1 MQNRQQEI
9 HFGDFL
15 INDEGVFYNDPRGQ
29 RETIHVCSRLVL
41 TAITRNTQGNDWGK
55 LFTLTDPSGAEKQ
68 CHVRNAARPADA
80 ILDLKH
86 KGLMMSAHTRANALL
101 AQYLTS
107 VRTELK
113 MLSSAK
119 LGWVADTSFVLPD
132 TSFGTPEVV
141 YSGGYRD
148 YGFGTAGNWQTNVGK
163 YCSGNSRLIF
173 AASAAFAAP
182 LLAAVEME
190 GGGVHYVGKS
200 SRGKS
205 TCLEVA
211 ASVYGSSEHYL
222 QNWDTTKN
230 SLEQVAEAHNDC
242 LMVIDELGSVDG
254 AVVGP
259 TLYMIANGQGKS
271 RMYQTKRRWRV
282 LFLTS
287 GEVTLAE
294 HMAEAGKTTKV
305 GQEVRLLNITPPPGA
320 LGSDLLDQSW
330 FENTHSFGEPAAFA
344 NYLKAATRK
353 HYGTPLTQWLPILAK
368 SRATVGKEC
377 RTQIE
382 SFIKRVLPPNATGE
396 VSRAIRRFAI
406 VAAAGEIATAHKL
419 TGWKTGEAIAAAEK
433 CFTAWMHYRRTF
445 DAVAKAV
452 DRVRQFILDNEAR
465 IEVVGGDALT
475 DKIGYKKKGSYLIFP
490 EVFRD
495 EVCAGTKPEDIARCL
510 ENAGYLNTSGKNRL
524 TKQERISGELA
535 YYYSV
540 SDKIL
545 EAE

>member
-1 MQNRQQEI
+1 
-9 HFGDFL
+9 
-15 INDEGVFYNDPRGQ
+15 
-29 RETIHVCSRLVL
+29 L
-41 TAITRNTQGNDWGK
+41 TAITRNADGNDWGK
-55 LFTLTDPSGAEKQ
+55 LFTLTDPADVEKQ
-68 CHVRNAARPADA
+68 YHMRNAAGTAVA

-86 KGLMMSAHTRANALL
+86 KGLMMAAHTRAPALL

-107 VRTELK
+107 VRTEHQ

-119 LGWVADTSFVLPD
+119 LGWVADTSFVLPS
-132 TSFGTPEVV
+132 TSFGSPEVV

-148 YGFGTAGNWQTNVGK
+148 YGFGAAGDWKAIVGK
-163 YCSGNSRLIF
+163 FCSRNSRLLF
-173 AASAAFAAP
+173 AASTAFAAP
-182 LLAAVEME
+182 LLAAVDME
-190 GGGVHYVGKS
+190 GGGFHYVGKS

-211 ASVYGSSEHYL
+211 ASVYGSAAHYL

-254 AVVGP
+254 AIVGP
-259 TLYMIANGQGKS
+259 TLYMIANGHGKS

-294 HMAEAGKTTKV
+294 HMAEAGKTTKI

-320 LGSDLLDQSW
+320 EGSDLLDQSW
-330 FENTHSFGEPAAFA
+330 FENTHSYEEPADFA

-353 HYGTPLTQWLPILAK
+353 HYGTPLTQWLSILTKLRPKIA
-368 SRATVGKEC
+368 AEC

-382 SFIKRVLPPNATGE
+382 AFAKRVTPPKASGE
-396 VSRAIRRFAI
+396 VSRAIRRFA
-406 VAAAGEIATAHKL
+406 VVGAAGEIATAHKL
-419 TGWKTGEAIAAAEK
+419 TGWKVGEATAAAEA
-433 CFTAWMHYRRTF
+433 CFKAWMEYRRTF
-445 DAVAKAV
+445 DPVAKAV
-452 DRVRQFILDNEAR
+452 DRARQFILDNEDR

-475 DKIGYKKKGSYLIFP
+475 EKVGYKKKGSYLIVP

-495 EVCAGTKPEDIARCL
+495 EMCAGTKPDDIARCL
-510 ENAGYLNTSGKNRL
+510 ENAGYLTTSGKNRL

-535 YYYSV
+535 YFYSI
-540 SDKIL
+540 SEKIL

>member
-1 MQNRQQEI
+1 MLDKTEI

-29 RETIHVCSRLVL
+29 QETIHVCSRLVL
-41 TAITRNTQGNDWGK
+41 TAITRTEDGNEWGK
-55 LFTLTDPSGAEKQ
+55 LFTLTDPAGDEKQ
-68 CHVRNAARPADA
+68 YHMRNAANAA
-80 ILDLKH
+80 AVITDLKQ
-86 KGLMMSAHTRANALL
+86 KGLMMSGHTRAHTLL
-101 AQYLTS
+101 TRYLCS
-107 VRTELK
+107 VATKRQ

-132 TSFGTPEVV
+132 ASFGTPEVV

-148 YGFGTAGNWQTNVGK
+148 YGFGSAGNWKEQVGK
-163 YCSGNSRLIF
+163 CCSGNSRLIF
-173 AASAAFAAP
+173 AASTAFAAP

-190 GGGVHYVGKS
+190 GGGFHYVGTS

-211 ASVYGSSEHYL
+211 ASVYGSAAHYL

-259 TLYMIANGQGKS
+259 TLYMIANGHGKGRS
-271 RMYQTKRRWRV
+271 HQTKRRWRV

-294 HMAEAGKTTKV
+294 HMAEAGKTTKM

-320 LGSDLLDQSW
+320 EGSDLLDQSW
-330 FENTHSFGEPAAFA
+330 FENTHSFGDPAEFA
-344 NYLKAATRK
+344 DNLKAATRK
-353 HYGTPLTQWLPILAK
+353 HYGTPLTQWLSILAK
-368 SRATVGKEC
+368 SRATVVSEC
-377 RTQIE
+377 RAQIE
-382 SFIKRVLPPNATGE
+382 SFTKRVLPPNATGE

-419 TGWKTGEAIAAAEK
+419 TGWKKGESIVAAEK
-433 CFTAWMHYRRTF
+433 CFTAWMNYRRTF
-445 DAVAKAV
+445 DPVAKNV
-452 DRVRQFILDNEAR
+452 DRVRAFIVEHEDRFEL
-465 IEVVGGDALT
+465 IGGESVDGRA
-475 DKIGYKKKGSYLIFP
+475 GYKKKSDYLILP
-490 EVFRD
+490 DVFRD
-495 EVCAGTKPEDIARCL
+495 EVCAGSKPEEVAECL
-510 ENAGYLNTSGKNRL
+510 ERAGYLNTSGKNRL
-524 TKQERISGELA
+524 KKQERIGGELSYFYA
-535 YYYSV
+535 V
-540 SDKIL
+540 SDKLL